1 MGLGGWGVV
10 NIVRRLYDWVLSW
23 AATPY
28 GAAALF
34 VLAFFESSFFPI
46 PPDPLLIALILGA
59 RAKAFRFAAVCSV
72 ASVTGAMLGYA
83 IGHYSWWTLS
93 GEFTA
98 LAQFFFNTI
107 PGFTVEKFAVV
118 QGLFETWNFWI
129 IFTAG
134 FTPLPF
140 KVFTIAGGAF
150 DISLV
155 PFILAS
161 LVGRSARFFLVAWL
175 IWRFG
180 EQITAF
186 IDRYFNLLAVLFTV
200 LLVGG
205 FVVLKMV

>member
-1 MGLGGWGVV
+1 MKIL
-10 NIVRRLYDWVLSW
+10 RQLYDWVLSW

-28 GAAALF
+28 GPAALF

-59 RAKAFRFAAVCSV
+59 RERAFRFALVCALASV
-72 ASVTGAMLGYA
+72 AGALLGYA
-83 IGHYSWWTLS
+83 IGNLAWWGAG
-93 GEFTA
+93 GEFTS
-98 LAQFFFNTI
+98 LARFFFDTV
-107 PGFTVEKFAVV
+107 PGFTVEKFLLV
-118 QGLFETWNFWI
+118 QKLFERWNFWI

-134 FTPLPF
+134 FTPLPY

-150 DISLV
+150 DISLI

-180 EQITAF
+180 PQITRF
-186 IDRYFNLLAVLFTV
+186 IDRYFNWLAVAFTV

-205 FVVLKMV
+205 FMMVKYV